1 VDEQTTDEELYG
13 FNFPLFERLQLLAEW
28 APLLSRLQAVSAA
41 SDAHDRAVKIVRTL
55 QWAAGKSA
63 TSLDDEALEH
73 VEAILKSPEGR
84 AFWNWLVAKV
94 TPA

>member
-1 VDEQTTDEELYG
+1 MDQPQTDEELYG

-28 APLLSRLQAVSAA
+28 APLLMRLQAVSVAK
-41 SDAHDRAVKIVRTL
+41 DPHERAVQIVRTL

-73 VEAILKSPEGR
+73 VEAILRSPEGK
-84 AFWNWLVAKV
+84 AFWGWLVAKV
-94 TPA
+94 TPE